1 MKFLQ
6 QIAKI
11 YAEILTP
18 TSQFLFVFPN
28 RRAGL
33 FFRKELLSLVKK
45 PIFAPDITDINSL
58 AALISPLQK
67 ANDIELLFALYESY
81 VHVRSQHTDEI
92 ESIDAFIPFGTT
104 LLGDFN
110 EIDKYLVDTKL
121 LFSNIADLKNINDQ
135 SQFLSDEQIAALKS
149 FWGNVQNERN
159 ENLSFNR
166 QFISLW
172 DDLHDIYTH
181 FTQSLI
187 TRGIGYDGLIYRTA
201 IKKLSTFNFQLSTFK
216 SIVFI
221 GFNSLTTSEYRIFKH
236 FQQQGIADFYFD
248 YPACYSA
255 PSPFA
260 STVGKYYERNLR
272 EFPSR
277 YPYTQPTESHI
288 PNITLHSTPSATNQI
303 NVACSLLTNNNQQPA
318 TDEIQNLNPN
328 GDCRPLTVDSR
339 QQNSTAILLADESLM
354 PSLIQ
359 QLPANIER
367 INITM
372 GYPLSITPIATLI
385 NHILTLQTELTN
397 NREGIAQFYY
407 KPILSILSHSNIQS
421 IYPTSSAK
429 IIDQI
434 TRANYIRITAE
445 KLHEIINN
453 LNTTDEERQFFI
465 TLFTPH
471 TTASDLLEYLIN
483 IIHKLSTIN
492 SQLSTE
498 KEFLYQY
505 NQQLNQLKT
514 LLATNSQLSTLHSQL
529 LKMLIMRLTSSLK
542 VQFKG
547 EPIEG
552 MQIMGLLESRLLD
565 FENIILIGF
574 NDQKVPGNKSV
585 NSIIPYNLR
594 RAYNLPTHEVSDAI
608 QAYNFYRTLYHT
620 QNLHLIYDSRNEGA
634 QNEISRYFYQLQYLL
649 RAPMQQY
656 NYQLQIHDPN
666 NETSD
671 NQEITIHKTPE
682 ILNKLNSYK
691 NQQSTINGQQILNPD
706 GDYRLSTVDCRQDK
720 PSLSASRLKDY
731 IACPLRFYFSTIT
744 GIKSPN
750 EIKETGESSLL
761 GRIYHK
767 AMELYYNQHSEPQNL
782 NKQQIETLVH
792 DAFTEESISSG
803 KQVQITGFNSLIFNL
818 VYQFIKNTIRF
829 DIARH
834 EQDQFSNVQ
843 SEVEINHIINNIR
856 FKGYIDRIDQTA
868 DTINIIDYK
877 TTTSKTKAN
886 INILDLFTS
895 YESAYHELFQIILY
909 CHIYNSSFLT
919 PHSSFKIR
927 PLLYKTYE
935 LSKSDTKLHNI
946 TLIVPNE
953 LLDPTN
959 LPPLD
964 TPLDAINTDKANCT
978 SIEITDYSLIA
989 TPFEWLLTR
998 MLNNIYNPDLPFAPT
1013 ELSTEEK
1020 ACGNFCPYKTI
1031 CKKIKSKQW

>member
-11 YAEILTP
+11 YAEKLTP
-18 TSQFLFVFPN
+18 TSQLLFVFPN

-33 FFRKELLSLVKK
+33 FFRKELLALVKK

-58 AALISPLQK
+58 AATISPLQK

-81 VHVRSQHTDEI
+81 VHVRSQHTEEI
-92 ESIDAFIPFGTT
+92 ETLDAFIPFGTT

-110 EIDKYLVDTKL
+110 EIDKYLIDTKL
-121 LFSNIADLKNINDQ
+121 LFSNIADLKNLNDQ
-135 SQFLSDEQIAALKS
+135 SQFLSEEQIAALNS
-149 FWGNVQNERN
+149 FWGKVQNERN

-187 TRGIGYDGLIYRTA
+187 TKGIGYDGLIYRTA
-201 IKKLSTFNFQLSTFK
+201 IEKLSTFNFCDKREQSSSLELPSEAKILNEAKNFQLSTFK

-236 FQQQGIADFYFD
+236 FQQLGIADFYFD
-248 YPACYSA
+248 YPTCYTS

-277 YPYTQPTESHI
+277 YQHTQPSEPHI
-288 PNITLHSTPSATNQI
+288 PNITLYSTPSATNQI
-303 NVACSLLTNNNQQPA
+303 NVACSLLT
-318 TDEIQNLNPN
+318 PN
-328 GDCRPLTVDSR
+328 SSLLTPH
-339 QQNSTAILLADESLM
+339 STAILLADESLM

-359 QLPANIER
+359 QLPANIEK

-397 NREGIAQFYY
+397 NREGITQFYY
-407 KPILSILSHSNIQS
+407 KPLLSILSHSNIQS

-434 TRANYIRITAE
+434 TCANYIRITTQE
-445 KLHEIINN
+445 LHNIIAN
-453 LNTTDEERQFFI
+453 LNTDDEEKQFFT
-465 TLFTPH
+465 TLFTSH
-471 TTASDLLEYLIN
+471 TSTPELLKYLSD
-483 IIHKLSTIN
+483 IITQLSTFN
-492 SQLSTE
+492 FQLSTE

-514 LLATNSQLSTLHSQL
+514 LLTPNSSLLTPNLLH
-529 LKMLIMRLTSSLK
+529 MLIMRLTSSLK

-594 RAYNLPTHEVSDAI
+594 RAYNLPTHEISDAI

-620 QNLHLIYDSRNEGA
+620 KNLHLIYDSRNEGA

-656 NYQLQIHDPN
+656 NYQLQIQNTN
-666 NETSD
+666 NETQN
-671 NQEITIHKTPE
+671 NQEITIHKTSE
-682 ILNKLNSYK
+682 IINKLNSYK
-691 NQQSTINGQQILNPD
+691 TSNA
-706 GDYRLSTVDCRQDK
+706 
-720 PSLSASRLKDY
+720 SLSASRLKDY
-731 IACPLRFYFSTIT
+731 IACPLRFYFSTIAN
-744 GIKSPN
+744 IKSPN
-750 EIKETGESSLL
+750 EINETGESSLL

-767 AMELYYNQHSEPQNL
+767 AMELYYNQHTTPQSL
-782 NKQQIETLVH
+782 NPKQIEILVH
-792 DAFTEESISSG
+792 NAFIEESKSSG
-803 KQVQITGFNSLIFNL
+803 RQVQITGFNSLIFNL
-818 VYQFIKNTIRF
+818 THQFITNTIRF
-829 DIARH
+829 DIARYK
-834 EQDQFSNVQ
+834 QDQFSNVQ
-843 SEVEINHIINNIR
+843 SEVEINQPINQIN
-856 FKGYIDRIDQTA
+856 FKGYIDRIDKTD

-877 TTTSKTKAN
+877 TTATPKNEIGIPN
-886 INILDLFTS
+886 IINLFNS
-895 YESAYHELFQIILY
+895 YKSSHHELFQIILY
-909 CHIYNSSFLT
+909 CHIYNSSFLI
-919 PHSSFKIR
+919 PHSSLKIR

-935 LSKSDTKLHNI
+935 LSKSDTQLHNI
-946 TLIVPNE
+946 KLQVPNQ
-953 LLDPTN
+953 LLDPNN

-964 TPLDAINTDKANCT
+964 TPLEAISTDKNSCT
-978 SIEITDYSLIA
+978 TIEITEYSLIA

-998 MLNNIYNPDLPFAPT
+998 MLNNIYNPNIPFTTT
-1013 ELSTEEK
+1013 ENSTEEK
-1020 ACGNFCPYKTI
+1020 ACKFCPYKTI
-1031 CKKIKSKQW
+1031 CKKNKTK

>member
-11 YAEILTP
+11 SAEKLTP
-18 TSQFLFVFPN
+18 TSQLLFVFPN

-33 FFRKELLSLVKK
+33 FFRKELLALVKK

-58 AALISPLQK
+58 AATISPLQK

-81 VHVRSQHTDEI
+81 VHVRSQHTEEI
-92 ESIDAFIPFGTT
+92 ETIDAFVPFGTT

-110 EIDKYLVDTKL
+110 EIDKYLIDTKL
-121 LFSNIADLKNINDQ
+121 LFSNIADLKNLNDQ
-135 SQFLSDEQIAALKS
+135 SQFLSEEQIAALNS
-149 FWGNVQNERN
+149 FWGKVQNERN

-187 TRGIGYDGLIYRTA
+187 AKGIGYDGLIYRSA
-201 IKKLSTFNFQLSTFK
+201 IEKLSTFNFQLSTFK

-236 FQQQGIADFYFD
+236 FQQLGIADFYFD
-248 YPACYSA
+248 YPTCYTS

-277 YPYTQPTESHI
+277 YPYTQPSEPHI

-303 NVACSLLTNNNQQPA
+303 NVACSLLT
-318 TDEIQNLNPN
+318 PN
-328 GDCRPLTVDSR
+328 SSLLTPH
-339 QQNSTAILLADESLM
+339 STAILLADESLM

-359 QLPANIER
+359 QLPANIEK

-397 NREGIAQFYY
+397 NRDGITQFYY
-407 KPILSILSHSNIQS
+407 KPLLSILSHSNIQS

-434 TRANYIRITAE
+434 TRANYIRITTQE
-445 KLHEIINN
+445 LHNIIAN
-453 LNTTDEERQFFI
+453 LNTDDEEKQFFT
-465 TLFTPH
+465 TLFTSH
-471 TTASDLLEYLIN
+471 TSTPELLKYLSD
-483 IIHKLSTIN
+483 IITQLSTFN
-492 SQLSTE
+492 FQLSTE

-514 LLATNSQLSTLHSQL
+514 LLTPNSSL
-529 LKMLIMRLTSSLK
+529 LTPNLLRMLIMRLTSSLK

-594 RAYNLPTHEVSDAI
+594 RAYNLPTHEISDAI

-620 QNLHLIYDSRNEGA
+620 KNLHLIYDSRNEGA

-656 NYQLQIHDPN
+656 NYQLQIQNTN
-666 NETSD
+666 NETPD
-671 NQEITIHKTPE
+671 NQEITIHKTSE
-682 ILNKLNSYK
+682 IINKLNSYK
-691 NQQSTINGQQILNPD
+691 TSNA
-706 GDYRLSTVDCRQDK
+706 
-720 PSLSASRLKDY
+720 SLSASRLKDY
-731 IACPLRFYFSTIT
+731 IACPLRFYFSTIAN
-744 GIKSPN
+744 IKSPN
-750 EIKETGESSLL
+750 EINETGESSLL

-767 AMELYYNQHSEPQNL
+767 AMELYYNQHTTPQSL
-782 NKQQIETLVH
+782 NPKQIEILVH
-792 DAFTEESISSG
+792 NAFIEESKSSG
-803 KQVQITGFNSLIFNL
+803 RQVQITGFNSLIFNL
-818 VYQFIKNTIRF
+818 THQFITNTIRF
-829 DIARH
+829 DIARYK
-834 EQDQFSNVQ
+834 QNQFSNVQ
-843 SEVEINHIINNIR
+843 SEVEINQPINQIN
-856 FKGYIDRIDQTA
+856 FKGYIDRIDKTD

-877 TTTSKTKAN
+877 TTATPKNEIGIPN
-886 INILDLFTS
+886 IINLFNS
-895 YESAYHELFQIILY
+895 YKSSHHELFQIILY
-909 CHIYNSSFLT
+909 CHIYNSSFLI
-919 PHSSFKIR
+919 PNSSLKIR

-935 LSKSDTKLHNI
+935 LSKSDTQLHNI
-946 TLIVPNE
+946 KLQVPNQ
-953 LLDPTN
+953 LLDPNN

-964 TPLDAINTDKANCT
+964 TPLEAISTDKNSCT
-978 SIEITDYSLIA
+978 LIEITEYSLIA

-998 MLNNIYNPDLPFAPT
+998 MLNNIYNPNIPFATT
-1013 ELSTEEK
+1013 ENSTEEK
-1020 ACGNFCPYKTI
+1020 ACKFCPYKTI
-1031 CKKIKSKQW
+1031 CKKNKTK

>member
-11 YAEILTP
+11 YAEKLTP
-18 TSQFLFVFPN
+18 TSQLLFVFPN

-33 FFRKELLSLVKK
+33 FFRKELLALVKK
-45 PIFAPDITDINSL
+45 PVFAPDITDINSL
-58 AALISPLQK
+58 AATISPLQK
-67 ANDIELLFALYESY
+67 ANDIELLFTLYESY
-81 VHVRSQHTDEI
+81 MHIRSQHTEEI
-92 ESIDAFIPFGTT
+92 ESIDALVPFGTT

-110 EIDKYLVDTKL
+110 EIDKYLIDTKL
-121 LFSNIADLKNINDQ
+121 LFSNIADLKNLNDQ
-135 SQFLSDEQIAALKS
+135 SQFLSEEQIAALNS
-149 FWGNVQNERN
+149 FWGKVQNERN

-187 TRGIGYDGLIYRTA
+187 AKGIGYDGLIYRTA
-201 IKKLSTFNFQLSTFK
+201 IENLSTFNFQLSTFK

-221 GFNSLTTSEYRIFKH
+221 GFNSLTTSEYRIFKY
-236 FQQQGIADFYFD
+236 FQQLGIADFYFD
-248 YPACYSA
+248 YPTCYTS

-277 YPYTQPTESHI
+277 YPYTQPSEPHI

-303 NVACSLLTNNNQQPA
+303 NVACSLLT
-318 TDEIQNLNPN
+318 PN
-328 GDCRPLTVDSR
+328 SSLLTPH
-339 QQNSTAILLADESLM
+339 STAILLTDESLM

-359 QLPANIER
+359 QLPANIEK

-407 KPILSILSHSNIQS
+407 KPLLSILSHSNIQS
-421 IYPTSSAK
+421 IYPISSAK

-434 TRANYIRITAE
+434 TRANYIRITAQE
-445 KLHEIINN
+445 LHNIIAN
-453 LNTTDEERQFFI
+453 LNTDDEEKQFFT

-471 TTASDLLEYLIN
+471 TTTSELLEYLSD
-483 IIHKLSTIN
+483 IITQLSTFN
-492 SQLSTE
+492 FQLSTE

-505 NQQLNQLKT
+505 NQQLNQLKNILAPKT
-514 LLATNSQLSTLHSQL
+514 SLLTPNL
-529 LKMLIMRLTSSLK
+529 LRLLIMRLTSSLK

-594 RAYNLPTHEVSDAI
+594 CAYNLPTHEVSDAI

-620 QNLHLIYDSRNEGA
+620 KNLHLIYDSRNEGA

-656 NYQLQIHDPN
+656 NYQLQIQNTN
-666 NETSD
+666 NETPD

-682 ILNKLNSYK
+682 IINKLNTYRS
-691 NQQSTINGQQILNPD
+691 QQSTVNGQQILNPD
-706 GDYRLSTVDCRQDK
+706 NNYRLSTIDSRQDNS
-720 PSLSASRLKDY
+720 SLSASRLKDY
-731 IACPLRFYFSTIT
+731 IACPLRFYFSTIAN
-744 GIKSPN
+744 IKSPN
-750 EIKETGESSLL
+750 EIKETSESSLL

-767 AMELYYNQHSEPQNL
+767 AMELYYNQHTTPQSL
-782 NKQQIETLVH
+782 NPKQIEILVH
-792 DAFTEESISSG
+792 NAFIEESKSSG
-803 KQVQITGFNSLIFNL
+803 RQVQIIGFNSLIFNL
-818 VYQFIKNTIRF
+818 VLQFITDTIRF

-834 EQDQFSNVQ
+834 KQDQFSNVQ
-843 SEVEINHIINNIR
+843 SEVEINQPINQIN
-856 FKGYIDRIDQTA
+856 FKGYIDRIDKTG

-877 TTTSKTKAN
+877 TTTSKTKQT

-895 YESAYHELFQIILY
+895 HESAYHELFQIILY
-909 CHIYNSSFLT
+909 CHIYNSSFLI
-919 PHSSFKIR
+919 PYSSLKIR

-935 LSKSDTKLHNI
+935 LSKSDTQLHNI
-946 TLIVPNE
+946 KLQVPNQ
-953 LLDPTN
+953 LIDPNN

-964 TPLDAINTDKANCT
+964 TPLEAISTDKNSCT
-978 SIEITDYSLIA
+978 LIEITEYSLIA

-998 MLNNIYNPDLPFAPT
+998 MLNDIYNPNIPFAPT
-1013 ELSTEEK
+1013 ENSTEEK
-1020 ACGNFCPYKTI
+1020 ACKFCPYTTI
-1031 CKKIKSKQW
+1031 CKK

>member
-11 YAEILTP
+11 YAEKLTP
-18 TSQFLFVFPN
+18 TSQLLFVFPN
-28 RRAGL
+28 HRAGL
-33 FFRKELLSLVKK
+33 FFRKELLALVKK

-58 AALISPLQK
+58 AATISPLQK

-81 VHVRSQHTDEI
+81 VHVRSQHTEEI
-92 ESIDAFIPFGTT
+92 ETIDAFVPFGTT

-110 EIDKYLVDTKL
+110 EIDKYLIDTKL
-121 LFSNIADLKNINDQ
+121 LFSNIADLKNLNDQ
-135 SQFLSDEQIAALKS
+135 SQFLSEEQIAALNS
-149 FWGNVQNERN
+149 FWGKVQNERN

-187 TRGIGYDGLIYRTA
+187 AKGIGYDGLIYLTA
-201 IKKLSTFNFQLSTFK
+201 IEKLSTFNFQLSTFK

-236 FQQQGIADFYFD
+236 FQQLGIADFYFD
-248 YPACYSA
+248 YPTCYTS

-260 STVGKYYERNLR
+260 STVGKYYERNLH

-277 YPYTQPTESHI
+277 YQHTQPSEPHI

-303 NVACSLLTNNNQQPA
+303 NVACSLLT
-318 TDEIQNLNPN
+318 PN
-328 GDCRPLTVDSR
+328 SSLLTPH
-339 QQNSTAILLADESLM
+339 STAILLADESLM

-359 QLPANIER
+359 QLPANIEK

-397 NREGIAQFYY
+397 NRDGITQFYY
-407 KPILSILSHSNIQS
+407 KPLLSILSHSNIQS

-434 TRANYIRITAE
+434 TRANYIRITTQE
-445 KLHEIINN
+445 LHNIIAN
-453 LNTTDEERQFFI
+453 LNTDDEEKQFFT
-465 TLFTPH
+465 TLFTSH
-471 TTASDLLEYLIN
+471 TSTPELLKYLSD
-483 IIHKLSTIN
+483 IITQLSTFN
-492 SQLSTE
+492 FQLSTE

-514 LLATNSQLSTLHSQL
+514 LLTPNSSL
-529 LKMLIMRLTSSLK
+529 LTPNLLRMLIMRLTSSLK

-594 RAYNLPTHEVSDAI
+594 RAYNLPTHEISDAI

-620 QNLHLIYDSRNEGA
+620 KNLHLIYDSRNEGA

-656 NYQLQIHDPN
+656 NYQLQIQNTN
-666 NETSD
+666 NETQN
-671 NQEITIHKTPE
+671 NQEITIHKTSE
-682 ILNKLNSYK
+682 IIDKLNSYK
-691 NQQSTINGQQILNPD
+691 ISNA
-706 GDYRLSTVDCRQDK
+706 
-720 PSLSASRLKDY
+720 SLSASRLKDY
-731 IACPLRFYFSTIT
+731 IACPLRFYFSTIAN
-744 GIKSPN
+744 IKSPN
-750 EIKETGESSLL
+750 EINETGESSLL

-767 AMELYYNQHSEPQNL
+767 AMELYYNQHTTPQSL
-782 NKQQIETLVH
+782 NPKQIEILVH
-792 DAFTEESISSG
+792 NAFIEESKSSG
-803 KQVQITGFNSLIFNL
+803 RQVQITGFNSLIFNL
-818 VYQFIKNTIRF
+818 THQFITNTIRF
-829 DIARH
+829 DIARYK
-834 EQDQFSNVQ
+834 QNQFSNVQ
-843 SEVEINHIINNIR
+843 SEVEINQPINQIN
-856 FKGYIDRIDQTA
+856 FKGYIDRIDKTD

-877 TTTSKTKAN
+877 TTATPKNEIGIPN
-886 INILDLFTS
+886 IINLFNS
-895 YESAYHELFQIILY
+895 YKSSHHELFQIILY
-909 CHIYNSSFLT
+909 CHIYNSSFLI
-919 PHSSFKIR
+919 PHSSLKIR

-935 LSKSDTKLHNI
+935 LSKSDTQLHNI
-946 TLIVPNE
+946 KLQVPNQ
-953 LLDPTN
+953 LLDPNN

-964 TPLDAINTDKANCT
+964 TPLEAISTDKNSCT
-978 SIEITDYSLIA
+978 LIEITEYSLIA

-998 MLNNIYNPDLPFAPT
+998 MLNNIYNPNIPFATT
-1013 ELSTEEK
+1013 ENSTEEK
-1020 ACGNFCPYKTI
+1020 ACKFCPYKTI
-1031 CKKIKSKQW
+1031 CKKNKTK

>member
-11 YAEILTP
+11 YAEKLTP
-18 TSQFLFVFPN
+18 TSQLLFVFPN

-33 FFRKELLSLVKK
+33 FFRKELLALVKK
-45 PIFAPDITDINSL
+45 PIFAPDIIDINSL
-58 AALISPLQK
+58 AATISPLRK
-67 ANDIELLFALYESY
+67 ANDIELLFALYQSY
-81 VHVRSQHTDEI
+81 VHVRSQHTEEI

-135 SQFLSDEQIAALKS
+135 SQFLSEEQIAALNS
-149 FWGNVQNERN
+149 FWGKVQNERN

-172 DDLHDIYTH
+172 DDLHDIYAH
-181 FTQSLI
+181 FTESLI
-187 TRGIGYDGLIYRTA
+187 TKGIGYDGLIYRTA
-201 IKKLSTFNFQLSTFK
+201 IDNLPILNSKLSTLNT
-216 SIVFI
+216 ICFI

-236 FQQQGIADFYFD
+236 FQQLGIADFYFD
-248 YPACYSA
+248 YPTCYAA

-260 STVGKYYERNLR
+260 STVGKYYECNLH

-277 YPYTQPTESHI
+277 YPYTQPSKPHI
-288 PNITLHSTPSATNQI
+288 PNITIHSTPSTTNQI
-303 NVACSLLTNNNQQPA
+303 NVTCSLLTS
-318 TDEIQNLNPN
+318 NPSL
-328 GDCRPLTVDSR
+328 LTP
-339 QQNSTAILLADESLM
+339 NSTAILLTDESLM

-359 QLPANIER
+359 QLPNNIKK

-407 KPILSILSHSNIQS
+407 KPLLSILSHSNIQN

-434 TRANYIRITAE
+434 TRANYIRITTQE
-445 KLHEIINN
+445 LHNIISN
-453 LNTTDEERQFFI
+453 LNTDNEEKQFFT

-471 TTASDLLEYLIN
+471 TTTSELLEYLFN
-483 IIHKLSTIN
+483 IISQLSPLN
-492 SQLSTE
+492 SQLSTDN
-498 KEFLYQY
+498 EFLYQY
-505 NQQLNQLKT
+505 NQQLTQLKITINDSQTSTLNTQLLKT
-514 LLATNSQLSTLHSQL
+514 LIQ
-529 LKMLIMRLTSSLK
+529 RLTSSLK

-552 MQIMGLLESRLLD
+552 MQIIGLLESRLLD

-649 RAPMQQY
+649 NAPMQQY
-656 NYQLQIHDPN
+656 NYQLQIQNTN
-666 NETSD
+666 NDKKD
-671 NQEITIHKTPE
+671 NQEITINKTPE
-682 ILNKLNSYK
+682 ILNKLNTYK
-691 NQQSTINGQQILNPD
+691 TLN
-706 GDYRLSTVDCRQDK
+706 
-720 PSLSASRLKDY
+720 SLSASRLKDY
-731 IACPLRFYFSTIT
+731 IACPLRFYFSTIA

-761 GRIYHK
+761 GSIYHK
-767 AMELYYNQHSEPQNL
+767 AMELYYNQHPTPQHL

-792 DAFTEESISSG
+792 NAFIEESKSSG
-803 KQVQITGFNSLIFNL
+803 RQVQLTGFNSLIFNL
-818 VYQFIKNTIRF
+818 VCQFINNTIRF

-834 EQDQFSNVQ
+834 KQDQFTNIQ
-843 SEVEINHIINNIR
+843 SEVEINHKINNIQ
-856 FKGYIDRIDQTA
+856 FKGYIDRIDKTN

-877 TTTSKTKAN
+877 TTSTPKNETTIPN
-886 INILDLFTS
+886 IINLFNS
-895 YESAYHELFQIILY
+895 YKSSHHELFQIILY
-909 CHIYNSSFLT
+909 CHIYNSSYLN
-919 PHSSFKIR
+919 PNSSLKIR

-935 LSKSDTKLHNI
+935 LSKSDTKLRNI
-946 TLIVPNE
+946 TLQVPNQ
-953 LLDPTN
+953 LLDPNN
-959 LPPLD
+959 LPPLN
-964 TPLDAINTDKANCT
+964 TPLEDIDTDKNNCT
-978 SIEITDYSLIA
+978 LIEITEYNQIA

-998 MLNNIYNPDLPFAPT
+998 MLNDIYNPNIQFA
-1013 ELSTEEK
+1013 STENSTKEK
-1020 ACGNFCPYKTI
+1020 ACKYCQYKTI
-1031 CKKIKSKQW
+1031 CKKNNTK

>member
-11 YAEILTP
+11 YAKILTP

-104 LLGDFN
+104 LIGDFD
-110 EIDKYLVDTKL
+110 EIDKNLVDTKL
-121 LFSNIADLKNINDQ
+121 LFSNIADLKTINDQ

-272 EFPSR
+272 KFPSR
-277 YPYTQPTESHI
+277 YPYTQPTEPHI

-328 GDCRPLTVDSR
+328 GDYRPLTVDSR

-359 QLPANIER
+359 QLPAHIKR

-407 KPILSILSHSNIQS
+407 KPLLSILSHSNIQS

-483 IIHKLSTIN
+483 SIHQLSTLK

-514 LLATNSQLSTLHSQL
+514 LLVTNSQLSTLNSQL

-620 QNLHLIYDSRNEGA
+620 
-634 QNEISRYFYQLQYLL
+634 
-649 RAPMQQY
+649 
-656 NYQLQIHDPN
+656 
-666 NETSD
+666 
-671 NQEITIHKTPE
+671 
-682 ILNKLNSYK
+682 
-691 NQQSTINGQQILNPD
+691 
-706 GDYRLSTVDCRQDK
+706 
-720 PSLSASRLKDY
+720 
-731 IACPLRFYFSTIT
+731 
-744 GIKSPN
+744 
-750 EIKETGESSLL
+750 
-761 GRIYHK
+761 
-767 AMELYYNQHSEPQNL
+767 
-782 NKQQIETLVH
+782 
-792 DAFTEESISSG
+792 
-803 KQVQITGFNSLIFNL
+803 
-818 VYQFIKNTIRF
+818 
-829 DIARH
+829 
-834 EQDQFSNVQ
+834 
-843 SEVEINHIINNIR
+843 
-856 FKGYIDRIDQTA
+856 
-868 DTINIIDYK
+868 
-877 TTTSKTKAN
+877 
-886 INILDLFTS
+886 
-895 YESAYHELFQIILY
+895 
-909 CHIYNSSFLT
+909 
-919 PHSSFKIR
+919 
-927 PLLYKTYE
+927 
-935 LSKSDTKLHNI
+935 
-946 TLIVPNE
+946 
-953 LLDPTN
+953 
-959 LPPLD
+959 
-964 TPLDAINTDKANCT
+964 
-978 SIEITDYSLIA
+978 
-989 TPFEWLLTR
+989 
-998 MLNNIYNPDLPFAPT
+998 
-1013 ELSTEEK
+1013 
-1020 ACGNFCPYKTI
+1020 
-1031 CKKIKSKQW
+1031 

>member
-11 YAEILTP
+11 YAEKLTP
-18 TSQFLFVFPN
+18 TSQLLFVFPN

-33 FFRKELLSLVKK
+33 FFRKELLALVKK
-45 PIFAPDITDINSL
+45 PVFAPDITDINSL
-58 AALISPLQK
+58 AATISPLQK

-81 VHVRSQHTDEI
+81 VHVRSQHTEDI
-92 ESIDAFIPFGTT
+92 ESIDAFVPFGTT

-110 EIDKYLVDTKL
+110 EIDKYLIDTKL
-121 LFSNIADLKNINDQ
+121 LFSNIADLKNLNDQ
-135 SQFLSDEQIAALKS
+135 SQFLSEEQIAALNS
-149 FWGNVQNERN
+149 FWGKVQNKRN

-187 TRGIGYDGLIYRTA
+187 AKGIGYDGLIYRTA
-201 IKKLSTFNFQLSTFK
+201 IEKLSTFNFQLSTFK

-236 FQQQGIADFYFD
+236 FQQLGIADFYFD
-248 YPACYSA
+248 YPTCYTS

-277 YPYTQPTESHI
+277 YPYTQPSEPHI
-288 PNITLHSTPSATNQI
+288 PNITIHSTPSATNQI
-303 NVACSLLTNNNQQPA
+303 NVACSLITTNSTLLTPH
-318 TDEIQNLNPN
+318 
-328 GDCRPLTVDSR
+328 
-339 QQNSTAILLADESLM
+339 STAILLADESLM

-359 QLPANIER
+359 QLPANIEK

-397 NREGIAQFYY
+397 NHEGITQFYY
-407 KPILSILSHSNIQS
+407 KPLLSILSHSNIQS
-421 IYPTSSAK
+421 IYPISSAK

-434 TRANYIRITAE
+434 TRANYIRITVQE
-445 KLHEIINN
+445 LHNIITN
-453 LNTTDEERQFFI
+453 LNTDDEEKQFFT

-471 TTASDLLEYLIN
+471 TTTTELLKYLSD
-483 IIHKLSTIN
+483 IITQLSTFN
-492 SQLSTE
+492 FQLSTE

-514 LLATNSQLSTLHSQL
+514 LLTSKTSL
-529 LKMLIMRLTSSLK
+529 LTPNLLRMLIMRLTSSLK

-620 QNLHLIYDSRNEGA
+620 KNLHLIYDSRNEGA

-656 NYQLQIHDPN
+656 NYQLQIQNTN
-666 NETSD
+666 NETQD
-671 NQEITIHKTPE
+671 NQEITIHKTPK

-691 NQQSTINGQQILNPD
+691 TSNA
-706 GDYRLSTVDCRQDK
+706 
-720 PSLSASRLKDY
+720 SLSASRLKDY
-731 IACPLRFYFSTIT
+731 IACPLCFYFSTIAN
-744 GIKSPN
+744 IKSPN
-750 EIKETGESSLL
+750 EIKETGEASLL

-767 AMELYYNQHSEPQNL
+767 AMELYYNQHTTPQSL
-782 NKQQIETLVH
+782 NPKQIESLVNN
-792 DAFTEESISSG
+792 AFIEESKSSG
-803 KQVQITGFNSLIFNL
+803 RQVQITGFNSLIFNL
-818 VYQFIKNTIRF
+818 VLQFITNTIRF

-834 EQDQFSNVQ
+834 KQDQFSNVQ
-843 SEVEINHIINNIR
+843 SEVEINHPINQIN
-856 FKGYIDRIDQTA
+856 FKGYIDRIDQTG
-868 DTINIIDYK
+868 DTTNIIDYK
-877 TTTSKTKAN
+877 TTSTPKDETGIPN
-886 INILDLFTS
+886 IINLFNSHKRTH
-895 YESAYHELFQIILY
+895 HELFQIILY
-909 CHIYNSSFLT
+909 CHIYTKLLSPNSSLLT
-919 PHSSFKIR
+919 PKIR

-935 LSKSDTKLHNI
+935 LSKSDTQLHNI
-946 TLIVPNE
+946 KLQVPNQ
-953 LLDPTN
+953 LLDPNN

-964 TPLDAINTDKANCT
+964 TPLEAISTDKNNCT
-978 SIEITDYSLIA
+978 LIEITKYNLIA

-998 MLNNIYNPDLPFAPT
+998 MLNNLYNPNIPFAPT
-1013 ELSTEEK
+1013 ENSTKDK
-1020 ACGNFCPYKTI
+1020 ACKYCQYTTI
-1031 CKKIKSKQW
+1031 CKK

>member
-11 YAEILTP
+11 YAEKLTP
-18 TSQFLFVFPN
+18 TSQLLFVFPN

-33 FFRKELLSLVKK
+33 FFRKELLALVKK
-45 PIFAPDITDINSL
+45 PVFAPDITDINSL
-58 AALISPLQK
+58 AATISPLQK
-67 ANDIELLFALYESY
+67 ANDIKLLFALYESY
-81 VHVRSQHTDEI
+81 VHVRSQHTEEI

-110 EIDKYLVDTKL
+110 EIDKYLIDTKL
-121 LFSNIADLKNINDQ
+121 LFSNIADLKNLNDQ
-135 SQFLSDEQIAALKS
+135 SQFLSEEQIAALNS
-149 FWGNVQNERN
+149 FWGKVQNERN

-187 TRGIGYDGLIYRTA
+187 AKGIGYDGLIYRTA
-201 IKKLSTFNFQLSTFK
+201 IEKLSTFNFCDKREQSSSLELPSEAKILNEAKNFQLSTFK

-236 FQQQGIADFYFD
+236 FQQLGIADFYFN
-248 YPACYSA
+248 YPTYYTS

-277 YPYTQPTESHI
+277 YQHTQPSEPHI

-303 NVACSLLTNNNQQPA
+303 NVACSLLTPKSS
-318 TDEIQNLNPN
+318 
-328 GDCRPLTVDSR
+328 RLTPH
-339 QQNSTAILLADESLM
+339 STAILLADESLM

-359 QLPANIER
+359 QLPANIEK

-397 NREGIAQFYY
+397 NRDGITQFYY
-407 KPILSILSHSNIQS
+407 KPLLSILSHSNIQS

-434 TRANYIRITAE
+434 TRSNYIRITVQE
-445 KLHEIINN
+445 LHNIIAN
-453 LNTTDEERQFFI
+453 LNTDDEEKQFFT
-465 TLFTPH
+465 TLFTSH
-471 TTASDLLEYLIN
+471 TSTPELLKYLSD
-483 IIHKLSTIN
+483 IITQLSTFN

-514 LLATNSQLSTLHSQL
+514 LLTTNSSL
-529 LKMLIMRLTSSLK
+529 LTPNLLRMLIMRLTSSLK

-620 QNLHLIYDSRNEGA
+620 KNLHLIYDSRNEGA

-656 NYQLQIHDPN
+656 NYQLQIQNTN
-666 NETSD
+666 NETPD
-671 NQEITIHKTPE
+671 NQEITIHKTSE
-682 ILNKLNSYK
+682 IINKLNSYK
-691 NQQSTINGQQILNPD
+691 TSNA
-706 GDYRLSTVDCRQDK
+706 
-720 PSLSASRLKDY
+720 SLSASRLKDY
-731 IACPLRFYFSTIT
+731 IACPLRFYFSTIAN
-744 GIKSPN
+744 IKSPN
-750 EIKETGESSLL
+750 EINETGESSLL

-767 AMELYYNQHSEPQNL
+767 AMELYYNQHTTPQSL
-782 NKQQIETLVH
+782 NPKQIEILVH
-792 DAFTEESISSG
+792 NAFIEESKSSG
-803 KQVQITGFNSLIFNL
+803 RQVQITGFNSLIFNL
-818 VYQFIKNTIRF
+818 THQFITNTIRF
-829 DIARH
+829 DIARYK
-834 EQDQFSNVQ
+834 QDQFSNVQ
-843 SEVEINHIINNIR
+843 SEVEINQPINQIN
-856 FKGYIDRIDQTA
+856 FKGYIDRIDKTG

-877 TTTSKTKAN
+877 TTATPKNETGIPN
-886 INILDLFTS
+886 IINLFNS
-895 YESAYHELFQIILY
+895 YKSSHHELFQIILY
-909 CHIYNSSFLT
+909 CHIYNSSFLI
-919 PHSSFKIR
+919 PHSSLKIR

-935 LSKSDTKLHNI
+935 LSKSDTQLHNI
-946 TLIVPNE
+946 KLQVPNQ
-953 LLDPTN
+953 LLDPNN

-964 TPLDAINTDKANCT
+964 TPLEAISTDKNSCIL
-978 SIEITDYSLIA
+978 IEITEYSLIA

-998 MLNNIYNPDLPFAPT
+998 MLNDIYNPNIPFTTT
-1013 ELSTEEK
+1013 ENSTEEK
-1020 ACGNFCPYKTI
+1020 ACKFCPYKTI
-1031 CKKIKSKQW
+1031 CKKNKTK